1 MHVPSHPTLIR
12 RMLDSRL
19 KQLVPTGP
27 VLAASLAQVN
37 KRCGQPSC
45 ACHHGGPL
53 HQAHHLSYKQQGKT
67 RTVYVPQALLAEVQ
81 SWVAEHQ
88 RLKQLAAEIS
98 QLTLALIKGHVQQ
111 QKRTRRRPCP

>member
-45 ACHHGGPL
+45 SCHHGGPL
-53 HQAHHLSYKQQGKT
+53 HQAHHLVFRQEGKT
-67 RTVYVPQALLAEVQ
+67 RTVYVPQDLLEEVRT
-81 SWVAEHQ
+81 WVQEHQ
-88 RLKQLAAEIS
+88 RLKALTHEVS
-98 QLTLALIKGHVQQ
+98 QLTLDLIRGHVQD
-111 QKRTRRRPCP
+111 RRRRKGRR